1 MTIAEVGKKYDITPD
16 TLRYYE
22 RIGLIP
28 KVGRTSGGIRDY
40 NEMDCRWVE
49 FAKCMR
55 SSGLPVEALIEYI
68 SLYQQGD
75 DTVEARKSILVE
87 QHKLLAEKINEM
99 QNTLDRLDV
108 KIGHYEEYIV
118 HIENALKRNN

>member
-28 KVGRTSGGIRDY
+28 KVGRTPGGIRDY
-40 NEMDCRWVE
+40 SEMDCRWVE

-99 QNTLDRLDV
+99 QNTLDRLNV
-108 KIGHYEEYIV
+108 KIGHYEEYII
-118 HIENALKRNN
+118 HTENELKSNN